1 MGYFLAIVLWIEMKW
16 VNWSRKE
23 PYVIKFLYM
32 KNPSNKSVWVAFLRG
47 INVSGHHKVPMEEL
61 KATLASMGFSH
72 IKTLLNSG
80 NVVFTTDSTEIATVE
95 AQMTEVLE
103 KKFGFPIPVIIR
115 KMEDIQQLVADN
127 PFKAVE
133 VHKDIRLYVTF
144 LRDQMK
150 SSLTLPWASADGSF
164 QILSS
169 DDKMLVSTVDISK
182 TKTTDAMSV
191 LDKKFTKDITTRNWN
206 TLVKIAG
213 LV

>member
-1 MGYFLAIVLWIEMKW
+1 
-16 VNWSRKE
+16 
-23 PYVIKFLYM
+23 
-32 KNPSNKSVWVAFLRG
+32 
-47 INVSGHHKVPMEEL
+47 MEEL